1 MTPVL
6 IETTAAAT
14 IAWTLVAMLKRAL
27 PNAPTW
33 IVVAVALIAGQVAA
47 FLLAAQSSPTWTQAV
62 VAQVV
67 TQGILAAA
75 TAAGIS
81 QTDQSAERARNT

>member
-47 FLLAAQSSPTWTQAV
+47 FLLAAQSSPTCDGRGVDCRAV
-62 VAQVV
+62 V
-67 TQGILAAA
+67 IH
-75 TAAGIS
+75 
-81 QTDQSAERARNT
+81 ARQ